1 MKHCP
6 GVCNMNL
13 LASVANL
20 GPLGYRLHWTTAERQ
35 HSRNADIEAMPA
47 AEAATK
53 VVAGTAADAA
63 SQAEQM
69 SAADAVTQA
78 VAGAAASKE
87 PFTPAQSPKRS
98 VSRLAAGL
106 AKLVNPSGRAA
117 AVIRT
122 SSSGQGDVQHE
133 KKILQVRL
141 LLSVCVG
148 CPRPVK

>member
-1 MKHCP
+1 
-6 GVCNMNL
+6 
-13 LASVANL
+13 
-20 GPLGYRLHWTTAERQ
+20 
-35 HSRNADIEAMPA
+35 MPA

-69 SAADAVTQA
+69 SAADAATQA
-78 VAGAAASKE
+78 VAGAAASEE
-87 PFTPAQSPKRS
+87 PLTPAQSPKRS
-98 VSRLAAGL
+98 VSRLAAGF

-133 KKILQVRL
+133 KEIVQVRL
-141 LLSVCVG
+141 PAICVCRMSLTCIISLFTTIAESSAG
-148 CPRPVK
+148 